1 MSSHSFPCNIERMVK
16 LQTVLLSVAVVA
28 VLVFVY
34 RYLFNPQVLLGS
46 SGGASVC
53 PDRWSYEDG
62 LCKPS
67 YNTICVAFD
76 PSKITSKVS
85 ACNLAR
91 TCGTGWPGK
100 CA

>member
-1 MSSHSFPCNIERMVK
+1 MAGHSFPCNIERMGK
-16 LQTVLLSVAVVA
+16 LQTVLVSLAVVL
-28 VLVFVY
+28 VLIFAY
-34 RYLFNPQVLLGS
+34 RYLFNPQVLFDT
-46 SGGASVC
+46 SGRASVC
-53 PDRWSYEDG
+53 PDRWSYANG
-62 LCKPS
+62 LCNPT
-67 YNTICVAFD
+67 YNTTCVSFD

>member
-1 MSSHSFPCNIERMVK
+1 MVK
-16 LQTVLLSVAVVA
+16 LQTVLVSVAVVG
-28 VLVFVY
+28 VLLFAY

-46 SGGASVC
+46 SDPASVC
-53 PDRWSYEDG
+53 PERWSYIDG
-62 LCKPS
+62 LCKPT
-67 YNTICVAFD
+67 YEVNCMPFD
-76 PSKITSKVS
+76 PYTITSKVS